1 MPNGETIPG
10 ETPAPEWV
18 RATLDEYAADLR
30 RFKRVWARTGEKYF
44 GVASPR
50 ARTLD
55 AELFIVSFTRF
66 RSSYDGL
73 SPRLAPLFHDRPEA
87 ALTARLN

>member
-1 MPNGETIPG
+1 MPDLELIPG
-10 ETPAPEWV
+10 ECDAPEWV

-44 GVASPR
+44 GVPSPR
-50 ARTLD
+50 ARTLE
-55 AELFIVSFTRF
+55 AELFIVSVKLFLA
-66 RSSYDGL
+66 SYDGL
-73 SPRLAPLFHDRPEA
+73 PLRLAPLFHDRPEA